1 MKILAGQ
8 ILQNSKESPI
18 IIIQSDHGP
27 RPTNSLRPEQN
38 LEIPKDEIHKI
49 FNAYYLPNMDK
60 NLLPENISP
69 VNSFRMIFNYY
80 FEENFELL
88 EAN

>member
-1 MKILAGQ
+1 
-8 ILQNSKESPI
+8 
-18 IIIQSDHGP
+18 
-27 RPTNSLRPEQN
+27 
-38 LEIPKDEIHKI
+38 
-49 FNAYYLPNMDK
+49 MDK

-69 VNSFRMIFNYY
+69 VNSFRMIFNHY